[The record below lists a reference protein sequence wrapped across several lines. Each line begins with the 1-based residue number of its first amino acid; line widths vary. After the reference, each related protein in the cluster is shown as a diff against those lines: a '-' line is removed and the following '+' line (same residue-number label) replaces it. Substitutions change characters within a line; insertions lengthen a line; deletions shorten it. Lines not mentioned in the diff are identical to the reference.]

1 MLSRKPEVIVSR
13 IGKTPITIPSGVEV
27 KLDGSHLV
35 VKGPKGS
42 LELDIRP
49 EVRFKVEDGTA
60 YVECDSEVKSDRALH
75 GLTRSLVANM
85 VKGVSEGF
93 VRQLEI
99 QGVGY
104 RAEKP
109 NGNEFRLA
117 LGFSHPVIYTI
128 PEGITIE
135 VPKPTQITVRG
146 IDKQKVGQVAAD
158 IRRFRPP
165 EPYKGKGV
173 RYVDEHVHRKAG
185 KAG

>member
-1 MLSRKPEVIVSR
+1 MSR
-13 IGKTPITIPSGVEV
+13 IGRTPIPKPAGVEIR
-27 KLDGSHLV
+27 LEDRHLS
-35 VKGPKGS
+35 VKGPKGVLEMDIHPQMS
-42 LELDIRP
+42 LTVGETEIN
-49 EVRFKVEDGTA
+49 VERA
-60 YVECDSEVKSDRALH
+60 SETKTDRALH

-85 VKGVSEGF
+85 VQGVTEGF
-93 VRQLEI
+93 ERKLEI
-99 QGVGY
+99 HGVGY

-109 NGNEFRLA
+109 QGNEFRLA

-128 PEGITIE
+128 PAGITIE
-135 VPKPTQITVRG
+135 VPKPTQISVKG
-146 IDKQKVGQVAAD
+146 IDKQVVGQVASD